1 MVADRLIDPK
11 RLNMEELVSYLA
23 DSAGHWISSQRE
35 LHRAHARLLPDT
47 TIASLR
53 GFFSEE
59 TLNRVR
65 ILQVPVIKNPSF
77 YKEFENAGEP
87 IPLDFSV
94 WSAITFG
101 DVILVSDDQVP
112 GPPPHSLVFHEM
124 VHLVQY
130 DELGI
135 FEFARRYVIH
145 FMQNRLNHLAIPLES
160 LAFDLQVKFENWE
173 AKPFFAEAE
182 VRANIDKHGLPYS
195 GHRDGAG

>member
-1 MVADRLIDPK
+1 MVTDRLIDPK
-11 RLNMEELVSYLA
+11 RLNMQELASYLA

-47 TIASLR
+47 TIAALR

-59 TLNRVR
+59 TLNRAR
-65 ILQVPVIKNPSF
+65 ILRVPVIKNPSF
-77 YKEFENAGEP
+77 YKEFENAGES

-112 GPPPHSLVFHEM
+112 GPPPYSLVFHEM

-135 FEFARRYVIH
+135 FEFARRYVMN
-145 FMQNRLNHLAIPLES
+145 FMQNRLNPLAIPLES
-160 LAFDLQVKFENWE
+160 MAFDLQVKFENQKD
-173 AKPFFAEAE
+173 KPFFAEADI
-182 VRANIDKHGLPYS
+182 RANIDKHGLPYS
-195 GHRDGAG
+195 GRRDDAR